1 MTEHQRGLVKALSR
15 SALEE
20 YFQDRLVDEIV
31 ELIDKNLQS
40 NNDLFEILG
49 QFDNWGDAKSALKI
63 LKGEK
68 KVCVSAK
75 NAAGLV
81 ARTGSR

>member
-15 SALEE
+15 YVLEE
-20 YFQDRLVDEIV
+20 FFQAKLVEEIV
-31 ELIDKNLQS
+31 DLLDKNLQS
-40 NNDLFEILG
+40 NDDLFEILG
-49 QFDNWGDAKSALKI
+49 QYDNWGDAKSALKI

-68 KVCVSAK
+68 KVCISAK

-81 ARTGSR
+81 ARTGCK